1 MRRRECITLLGGV
14 ALTWSL
20 NARGQQSAMPIVGFL
35 NAASPQGYP
44 RPLAA
49 FLKGLAE
56 TGYVDGHNVAIEYR
70 WADGH
75 NDRLPAMTADLVR
88 NQVTVIAATSNPA
101 ALAAK
106 AATSTILIVFETG
119 GDPIKLGLVTSL
131 NLPGGNVTG
140 AANLAVEIIAAKG
153 LELLHELIPAARVI
167 GLLVNPTDPANAEPQ
182 EREVLSEAHAL
193 GLEIHV
199 LRAGS
204 ERDFDGPRPR
214 AGDPRSAC
222 GQRA

>member
-140 AANLAVEIIAAKG
+140 AANLAVEIIAAQV
-153 LELLHELIPAARVI
+153 R
-167 GLLVNPTDPANAEPQ
+167 
-182 EREVLSEAHAL
+182 R
-193 GLEIHV
+193 
-199 LRAGS
+199 
-204 ERDFDGPRPR
+204 
-214 AGDPRSAC
+214 
-222 GQRA
+222 